1 MDNKEQYVDFDT
13 AKLLKKKG
21 FNWRVH
27 ANYPV
32 IGEYIGKR
40 QYLTNSVLR
49 DTPRGTD
56 FNLDDGAWISCPT
69 QAMVCRW
76 LREVHKLDIIIF
88 HERLGND
95 FYWARI
101 ETFPYVEHQQEKEY
115 ATWEESCE
123 AAIKYC
129 LEKLV

>member
-1 MDNKEQYVDFDT
+1 MDNKEQYADFDT

-21 FNWRVH
+21 FNW
-27 ANYPV
+27 
-32 IGEYIGKR
+32 
-40 QYLTNSVLR
+40 
-49 DTPRGTD
+49 
-56 FNLDDGAWISCPT
+56 DDGAWISCPT

-101 ETFPYVEHQQEKEY
+101 ETFPYVEYQQEKEY

>member
-1 MDNKEQYVDFDT
+1 MIKEQYVDFDT

-21 FNWRVH
+21 FDEGCSFVFHKDSNGLLPCSW
-27 ANYPV
+27 PT
-32 IGEYIGKR
+32 
-40 QYLTNSVLR
+40 TNSEVSEENENMVTL
-49 DTPRGTD
+49 
-56 FNLDDGAWISCPT
+56 PT
-69 QAMVCRW
+69 QAMACRW

-101 ETFPYVEHQQEKEY
+101 ETFPYVEHQQKKEY